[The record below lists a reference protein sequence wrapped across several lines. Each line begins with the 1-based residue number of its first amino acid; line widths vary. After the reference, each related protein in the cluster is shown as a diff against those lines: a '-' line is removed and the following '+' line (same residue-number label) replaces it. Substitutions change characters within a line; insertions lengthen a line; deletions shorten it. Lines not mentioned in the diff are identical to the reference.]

1 MNKAKNIDP
10 EVSAYKQ
17 VLQALTPAEAQMFK
31 GTMTHSQ
38 DDYYKK
44 IDKERQKALKEL
56 KDYDE
61 IMGADTIFE
70 DYSANFDNLDDDMFS
85 GTDINFLDGF
95 DDLNDF

>member
-1 MNKAKNIDP
+1 
-10 EVSAYKQ
+10 
-17 VLQALTPAEAQMFK
+17 
-31 GTMTHSQ
+31 MTHSQ